1 MRKKIFGVVVMAAI
15 AAAASWNFNQ
25 SKNEVVLTDLA
36 LANVE
41 ALARYEVEVGKICR
55 VTNDFCYEI
64 IDGFGHDTYWGVKI

>member
-15 AAAASWNFNQ
+15 AAAANWSFNQ

-41 ALARYEVEVGKICR
+41 ALARGENPFDCPNGCLTTPGSCFCHFHFPYEEA
-55 VTNDFCYEI
+55 T
-64 IDGFGHDTYWGVKI
+64 W